1 MTISAELVEY
11 LLFDNLRYF
20 HTKGLPID
28 RDTTFDMALSSHK
41 VAGTS
46 PRTLFRDVTRHDIV
60 INGGTDKA
68 WPKDWLQMSCSSL
81 APQLV

>member
-1 MTISAELVEY
+1 MTISVGLVEY

-20 HTKGLPID
+20 HTSGQPVD
-28 RDTTFDMALSSHK
+28 RDTILSTALGSSK
-41 VAGTS
+41 VAGST

-60 INGGTDKA
+60 INGGADKP
-68 WPKDWLQMSCSSL
+68 WPADWLSQTPHTL